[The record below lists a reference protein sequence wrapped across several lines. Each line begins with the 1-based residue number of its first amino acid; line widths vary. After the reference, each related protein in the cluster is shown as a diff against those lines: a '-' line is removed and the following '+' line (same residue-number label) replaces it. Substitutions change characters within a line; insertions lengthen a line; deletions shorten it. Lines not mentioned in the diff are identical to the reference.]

1 MKKSILVL
9 ATVLAVASVAAL
21 PGCSTNTQGDS
32 AAPVFLTGQF
42 TQLPFQKLLVDA
54 TALQFTTTTL
64 NNVVKTSGITSLQ
77 FLDVQLESYHV
88 RWTRLDGG
96 TVASPPED
104 FGGNVIVP
112 ANGTSTLTN
121 YPYMRAANLL
131 LPPLD
136 QLYPF
141 NGGIDRV
148 TGKTVI
154 NQAGHVIW
162 YGHTLSGQPVVSVE
176 ATFGM
181 AFTYNSAAVRVEG
194 KLVR

>member
-1 MKKSILVL
+1 MKKRLLLL
-9 ATVLAVASVAAL
+9 AIVFTVVSVAAL
-21 PGCSTNTQGDS
+21 PGCSTNTRGDD

-42 TQLPFQKLLVDA
+42 TQLPLQKLLVDA
-54 TALQFTTTTL
+54 SALQFTTTTL

-96 TVASPPED
+96 TAASPAED

-121 YPYMRAANLL
+121 YPYMRASSLL

-141 NGGIDRV
+141 NGGIDKV
-148 TGKTVI
+148 TGRTEI
-154 NQAGHVIW
+154 SQAGHVTW

-181 AFTYNSAAVRVEG
+181 IFTYNSAAVRVEG